1 MIRVPSVRLKNLKSV
16 PPVFIIRTSLLYP
29 FYILTCV
36 RDHKFVKEKC
46 ISCLQVSLSSLV
58 LLETAMA
65 S

>member
-1 MIRVPSVRLKNLKSV
+1 MIPVPSVRLKNLKS
-16 PPVFIIRTSLLYP
+16 VFIIRTSLLYP
-29 FYILTCV
+29 FYILTCIRV
-36 RDHKFVKEKC
+36 HKFVKEKC

>member
-1 MIRVPSVRLKNLKSV
+1 MIPVPSVRLKNLKS
-16 PPVFIIRTSLLYP
+16 VFIIRTSLLYP
-29 FYILTCV
+29 FYIVTCV
-36 RDHKFVKEKC
+36 RVHKFVKEKC

>member
-1 MIRVPSVRLKNLKSV
+1 MIPVPSVRLKTSV

-36 RDHKFVKEKC
+36 CVHKFVKEKC